1 MQRSKVKMTQ
11 SLPWRSRNR
20 KERCMWADNTNQGKH
35 VLRALGM
42 MPMLQEHSTADV
54 VRGSFREKGAFKMG
68 LDGWARSVSW
78 SRGREEHAR
87 QGDSRAK
94 AQKQEVRSGFG
105 TGEFSG
111 NNDNKRRV
119 R

>member
-1 MQRSKVKMTQ
+1 
-11 SLPWRSRNR
+11 
-20 KERCMWADNTNQGKH
+20 
-35 VLRALGM
+35 
-42 MPMLQEHSTADV
+42 MLQEHSTADV